1 MKPASRPS
9 RPIISLWLSG
19 GDSSASQQAA
29 SAPRACLH
37 WRGCFTMLALLS
49 SVFAASGPPGTDKEK
64 TYLEFSMDVETVGTL
79 KRGQTE
85 IVENSWDYR
94 WSVSGTVSLKTNVP
108 ERGQL
113 SFYSPQ
119 DAEVSAIT
127 GSFHDKQRTE
137 RSGLE
142 GEGGVSELKTYV
154 HESWDASGVK
164 LTPPGFE
171 LIVDTEKKTWSFDV
185 RGQVSYW
192 ASQMEK
198 EQSYLGES
206 DLSDGEGLHVSEIP
220 GIDLP
225 RDASFGGPT
234 RVGQLG
240 QEAFGIFESFLQPQ
254 ALTGLS
260 PESISGFAQKTVSLG
275 AGATVIGSFRWRV
288 VRKLPEVELI
298 VSGAD
303 YANWRPTAE
312 RDGKPGKPLQL
323 KAELISPKGQS
334 LSGVSVR
341 QWRWKL
347 LNTSREPGIA
357 LNFPLASKDT
367 SPDLKLLSTRHKVE
381 TEGQT
386 ASRDPGGS
394 KDLKDS
400 LSISPH
406 DWGGWSTLEVEAEL
420 EDRRIIKGHL
430 RNRPREETAIR
441 LPDRKEDSFI
451 ARAWANEKGVVGKPD
466 KTDDEKSSLGLKGAD
481 GDGFSL
487 YEEYRGFYENGRHVG
502 GDPGEKDFFIC
513 NAIGDD
519 ARAGIA
525 LFTRLTQLRVHA
537 RLIRNEEFDS
547 EKTQMNR
554 NQSAGP
560 QRVKQHGVFVFTLPE
575 IEGGLTKHRSMPMRP
590 HTCLGVALQ
599 PKNDPDKTLTK
610 TYRLPDADRPRV
622 FDRAVAHELLHSIG
636 VDHHGEAD
644 RQVTFLFIFGDDPLD
659 GPPDRFVWSGDK
671 APVRVLDEVSK
682 QDRVDEVAPGLRK
695 LRDYI
700 WNRMGEKA
708 TSDARAMLADRVGYS
723 RSKGSLLSLTAE
735 EIARHEVNHAFI
747 FNAYYIAGG
756 KKGESSGNDQC
767 VMRYYFADIY
777 EKTGSETDYYLISGD
792 PEPAGLELCD
802 SGKGTGINGPH
813 KPEPRFGDAADG
825 RGDCIHKFAVN
836 DAIP

>member
-9 RPIISLWLSG
+9 RPIIFLWLSG

-127 GSFHDKQRTE
+127 GSFHDKQRTA

-560 QRVKQHGVFVFTLPE
+560 QRVKQHGVFIFTLSK
-575 IEGGLTKHRSMPMRP
+575 IDGGLTKHRSMPMRP
-590 HTCLGVALQ
+590 HTCLGIALQ
-599 PKNDPDKTLTK
+599 PKNEPDKTLT
-610 TYRLPDADRPRV
+610 TIFRLPDSDRPRV

-636 VDHHGEAD
+636 VDHHGD
-644 RQVTFLFIFGDDPLD
+644 DDSRVPLRFVFGDDPLD
-659 GPPDRFVWSGDK
+659 GPPDRLVWGSS
-671 APVRVLDEVSK
+671 PVRLLDEISGQDRIGEIAAERKKQRDFIWSIRGGAMTADAQASSARNAGMVGGDERFRSLPPEQQARHQLNRMLGINTYYLGSK
-682 QDRVDEVAPGLRK
+682 QGQ
-695 LRDYI
+695 
-700 WNRMGEKA
+700 
-708 TSDARAMLADRVGYS
+708 
-723 RSKGSLLSLTAE
+723 
-735 EIARHEVNHAFI
+735 
-747 FNAYYIAGG
+747 
-756 KKGESSGNDQC
+756 SSGNDQC

-777 EKTGSETDYYLISGD
+777 QKTASATDYFWINSD

-802 SGKGTGINGPH
+802 SAKGTGINGPR
-813 KPEPRFGDAADG
+813 KPEPRFGGAAAG